1 MDKKI
6 RKQLKTDYENLE
18 IKPSSSLWDQIELGL
33 DNDSE
38 TVQKTSFQWLKYAAV
53 IVLLLSFGALFYYNS
68 DQFLKPKEIIAV
80 KKAVESNSKPTE
92 NVEVVAD
99 NKNEEFNNTSE
110 IIIKSE
116 KTQKKQSE
124 MLVQSQSEVL
134 KETSKM
140 TNAETQIS
148 IKSEIEIN
156 NKPEQLIPESP
167 QLATTQPAVKE
178 AKVKYITANDLIF
191 QRKYSIEKKENAQEN
206 VKRLGIIMI
215 NRINVSPEFITIFN
229 GSNNNTSEQK

>member
-1 MDKKI
+1 MDKNI

-38 TVQKTSFQWLKYAAV
+38 TVQKPLFQWWKYAAV
-53 IVLLLSFGALFYYNS
+53 IVLLLSLGSLFYYNS
-68 DQFLKPKEIIAV
+68 DQFLKPEEIIAV

-99 NKNEEFNNTSE
+99 NKNEELNNTSE

-124 MLVQSQSEVL
+124 ILVQSQSEVL
-134 KETSKM
+134 KETPKM
-140 TNAETQIS
+140 TNAEPQIS

-167 QLATTQPAVKE
+167 QLATTQPVVKE

-206 VKRLGIIMI
+206 GKRLGIITI
-215 NRINVSPEFITIFN
+215 NRINVSPELITIFN

>member
-1 MDKKI
+1 MDKNI
-6 RKQLKTDYENLE
+6 RKPLKTDYENLE
-18 IKPSSSLWDQIELGL
+18 IKPSASLWNQIELGL

-38 TVQKTSFQWLKYAAV
+38 TVEKPPFQWWKYAAV

-99 NKNEEFNNTSE
+99 NKNEEFNNISE

-124 MLVQSQSEVL
+124 ILVQTQSEVL
-134 KETSKM
+134 KETPKM

-156 NKPEQLIPESP
+156 NKPEQLISESP

>member
-1 MDKKI
+1 MDKNI
-6 RKQLKTDYENLE
+6 RKPLKTDYENLE
-18 IKPSSSLWDQIELGL
+18 IKPSASLWNQIELGL

-38 TVQKTSFQWLKYAAV
+38 TVQKPLFQWWKYAAV

-68 DQFLKPKEIIAV
+68 DRLLKPEEIIAV

-92 NVEVVAD
+92 NIEVVAD
-99 NKNEEFNNTSE
+99 NKNEELNNISE

-124 MLVQSQSEVL
+124 ILVQSQSEVL
-134 KETSKM
+134 KETPKM

-167 QLATTQPAVKE
+167 QLATAQPAVKE